1 MSAIRTRSR
10 RRLTAAALVGALLSP
25 SGCQELADVWNGAT
39 EQTNEGREN
48 RERATQA
55 EEAKR
60 VYELERVVRNAPPK
74 RALESEAFGTF
85 DGTSPAGRLLALLQ
99 RRLACANDECRKET
113 LETIRRDSALLLPG
127 ISDLVTRQPEAVI
140 IEAVRLAG
148 LFRHVGSIDAM
159 GRAAL
164 VGSGQVRAEAVW
176 ALGQIGDPKGLELL
190 DRLSR
195 LDNPLEVVS
204 GLCRAVGAI
213 GRPAGAPILDRL
225 FSAADP
231 RGRGECVRAAG
242 SIGSIEVMPL
252 LRRAAED
259 ADPSVVDDTR
269 AALARIPGQEAK
281 RLLRKLGR
289 R

>member
-1 MSAIRTRSR
+1 MSAHRAWGLMGRTAVA
-10 RRLTAAALVGALLSP
+10 LGAALLGPV
-25 SGCQELADVWNGAT
+25 GCQELADVWNGAT
-39 EQTNEGREN
+39 EQTNESREN
-48 RERATQA
+48 REHASQA
-55 EEAKR
+55 AEAKR
-60 VYELERVVRNAPPK
+60 VHELERVARNAPPR

-85 DGTSPAGRLLALLQ
+85 DGTSPAGRLLALIQ

-113 LETIRRDSALLLPG
+113 LQTIRRDSALILPG
-127 ISDLVTRQPEAVI
+127 ISDLVTRQPEAVT

-148 LFRHVGSIDAM
+148 LFRHVASVDAL

-176 ALGQIGDPKGLELL
+176 ALGEIGDPKALEPL
-190 DRLSR
+190 DRISR
-195 LDNPLEVVS
+195 LDNPLEVVR
-204 GLCRAVGAI
+204 GLCRSVGTI
-213 GRPAGAPILDRL
+213 GRPDGAPILDRL

-231 RGRGECVRAAG
+231 RGRSECVRAAG

-259 ADPSVVDDTR
+259 TDPAVIDATR
-269 AALARIPGQEAK
+269 RALEKIPGKEAK
-281 RLLRKLGR
+281 RLLHKLPR